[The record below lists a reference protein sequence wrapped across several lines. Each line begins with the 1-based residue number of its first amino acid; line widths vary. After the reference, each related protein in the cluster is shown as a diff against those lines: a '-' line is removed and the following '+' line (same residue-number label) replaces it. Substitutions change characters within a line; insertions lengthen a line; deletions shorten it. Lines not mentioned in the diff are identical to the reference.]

1 MDRVGPVAD
10 YGLPNGLPANAVVY
24 DVRSG
29 RRAHRVRSAHSNSR
43 AFFPVIT
50 VVSGLPRSGT
60 SLMMQ
65 MLVAGGLPV
74 LTDGLRSADENNP
87 KGYFEWEPA
96 KSLKQHPEAIA
107 SGEGKVVK
115 IISALLPHLPETH
128 QYRVV
133 FMMRP
138 LEEVVSS
145 QNRMLER
152 LGKEVP
158 RTPAGTVVTAFQK
171 HLREVDGWLSNKPH
185 LSVLRVQHSA
195 VLAQP
200 REESARIAEFLATSL
215 NVDEMARQVER
226 SLYRER
232 AGSMSP
238 TSR

>member
-1 MDRVGPVAD
+1 
-10 YGLPNGLPANAVVY
+10 
-24 DVRSG
+24 
-29 RRAHRVRSAHSNSR
+29 
-43 AFFPVIT
+43 VIT

-65 MLVAGGLPV
+65 MLVAGGLSA

-96 KSLKQHPEAIA
+96 KSLKQNPEAIA
-107 SGEGKVVK
+107 AGEGKVVK
-115 IISALLPHLPETH
+115 IISALLAHLPETH
-128 QYRVV
+128 QYRMV
-133 FMMRP
+133 FMIRP
-138 LEEVVSS
+138 LEEVVAS

-158 RTPAGTVVTAFQK
+158 RTPTGAVVAAFQK
-171 HLREVDGWLSNKPH
+171 HLREVEGWLSNKPYFS
-185 LSVLRVQHSA
+185 LLRVEHAA

-200 REESARIAEFLATSL
+200 RQESARIAEFVGTPL

-232 AGSMSP
+232 TGSMSS
-238 TSR
+238 TSC